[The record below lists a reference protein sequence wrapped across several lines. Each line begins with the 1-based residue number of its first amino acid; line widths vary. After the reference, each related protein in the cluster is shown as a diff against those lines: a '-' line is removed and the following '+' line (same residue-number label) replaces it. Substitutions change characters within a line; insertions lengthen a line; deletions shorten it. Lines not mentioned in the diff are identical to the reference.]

1 MRHPAKIDWWIG
13 VCVIA
18 ALAFPLATAIAM
30 PSLRAYAASALTFAL
45 VFGFLY
51 PQYYETTADCL
62 LLRAGLRRIRIPYS
76 HITAVRPTSDM
87 RSSFAMSL
95 DRVLIEYQH
104 GWQLIA
110 PKDKVRFFED
120 IQTRAPQLVKR
131 GQDLVVALS

>member
-1 MRHPAKIDWWIG
+1 M
-13 VCVIA
+13 IA
-18 ALAFPLATAIAM
+18 GLAFPLATAITV
-30 PSLRAYAASALTFAL
+30 PSPHAYAASAITFAL
-45 VFGFLY
+45 VFGFCY

-62 LLRAGLRRIRIPYS
+62 LLRAGIRRIRIPYS
-76 HITAVRPTSDM
+76 HITAVRPSSDM

-95 DRVLIEYQH
+95 DRVLVEYQH

-120 IQTRAPQLVKR
+120 IQTRAPQLSRR